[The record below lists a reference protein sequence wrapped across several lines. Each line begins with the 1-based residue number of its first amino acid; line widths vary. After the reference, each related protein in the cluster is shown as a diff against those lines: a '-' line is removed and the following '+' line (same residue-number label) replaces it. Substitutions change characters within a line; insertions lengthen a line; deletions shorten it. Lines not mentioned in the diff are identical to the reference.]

1 MIVCNV
7 AGSKSPHVVR
17 TIIAI
22 FSAQGI
28 KMSETIKSQIQVICK
43 HYRSAVYVVV
53 AVSYFVGTI
62 VGAVLF

>member
-1 MIVCNV
+1 MSVTLR
-7 AGSKSPHVVR
+7 GQKE
-17 TIIAI
+17 
-22 FSAQGI
+22 I

-43 HYRSAVYVVV
+43 HYRPAVYVVV